1 VADRVGA
8 KSEWDSRRLLLLLS
22 LIGIGILLAVAILA
36 PLISPYPPLKQFTSQ
51 GELEAPSA
59 SHWMGTDQVGRD
71 LLSRVLYGSRLSLL
85 ISFAVL
91 AISVALGLTVGA
103 VAGLIGGL
111 ADEVMMRVTDIFFAF
126 PHLILAMAIVATL
139 GRSVNSLILALAVIW
154 WPSYSRL
161 IRGQVLAIRERPF
174 VDAARVI
181 GNGTVGLLAKHILPQ
196 TVPELAVRLTLDV
209 GNVILVVSGL
219 SFLGLGAQP
228 PIPEWGA
235 IIGEGRPYSLT
246 APWLMIFPGLAIVFT
261 ILCFSFLGDALQDM
275 LRP

>member
-1 VADRVGA
+1 MADRVGA